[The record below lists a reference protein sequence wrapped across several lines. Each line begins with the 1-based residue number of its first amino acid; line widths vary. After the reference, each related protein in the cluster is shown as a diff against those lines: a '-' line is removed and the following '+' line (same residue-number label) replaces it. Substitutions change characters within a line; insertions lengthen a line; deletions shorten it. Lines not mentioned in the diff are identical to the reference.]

1 MPVLRCDFIAG
12 DSVIIDAA
20 PHKPCVHIG
29 VQTAVNCVSASLG
42 KALQTSVCT
51 CSAVKGDCAALTAE
65 RIALRCGVCR
75 CILPP
80 PFMLFLLP
88 ASLAHINPAFAGGK
102 CGQLITRELNC
113 AVGAA
118 RRGKYGVEPLKGDIH
133 IDLSRPFRQGK
144 GHTPPTACPVRR
156 STSSGA
162 SIVAFLPKK
171 SLNFRLSIL
180 ASPAATIKIQVSPL
194 TKERVFAIRAGSVP
208 SASAA
213 SATVALEESNSWMR
227 PSRPCSFKNALTVS
241 IAIVMQSEYAPLA
254 FLSILYFMLQVPQP
268 AATHPPSAQ
277 LPAFCHHG
285 FHSPAP
291 CAPLLPTGCAA
302 RLKIRPHRG
311 PARQM

>member
-1 MPVLRCDFIAG
+1 MLRRT
-12 DSVIIDAA
+12 SLR
-20 PHKPCVHIG
+20 PHRRPDCGKLW
-29 VQTAVNCVSASLG
+29 SAQALG
-42 KALQTSVCT
+42 KRCKPRYVPALLSKAIAPR
-51 CSAVKGDCAALTAE
+51 SPRKGSPCAAAFAAAYYHRL
-65 RIALRCGVCR
+65 LCC
-75 CILPP
+75 
-80 PFMLFLLP
+80 FFFLP
-88 ASLAHINPAFAGGK
+88 ALAHINPAFAGGK

-113 AVGAA
+113 AVGTA
-118 RRGKYGVEPLKGDIH
+118 RRGEYGVEPLKGDIH

-241 IAIVMQSEYAPLA
+241 IAIVTQSEYAPLA